1 MKKDKLVCSQCGG
14 KNVQIHAWVDANTNK
29 YIGDDMWD
37 DGDTWCE
44 DCEDHTGL
52 VMKSEYNL
60 NYNFKEE

>member
-14 KNVQIHAWVDANTNK
+14 KNVQIRAWIDANTNK
-29 YIGDDMWD
+29 YIGDAVCD

-52 VMKSEYNL
+52 VMKSEYDL
-60 NYNFKEE
+60 NYNINKE